1 MMGDILYS
9 ALSQGNKEA
18 FDYIFRQ
25 MYPKVKTFIFHLCK
39 DEFEAEN
46 IAQDIFMKLWI
57 NHERIK
63 DIEDFDAY
71 VFTMARNA
79 ALKWLRNYQHRQG
92 TPINDIQIDSSAPSE
107 DTLLYYK
114 ELEKIIGEEI
124 EKMPPQRR
132 TIFKMSR
139 IDGLSHK
146 QIAEKLGIG
155 VRTVETHIN
164 LALRDLRKA
173 ASIMRILI
181 ILSLID

>member
-1 MMGDILYS
+1 MGEIFFS

-25 MYPKVKTFIFHLCK
+25 MYPKIKTFISHLCK
-39 DEFEAEN
+39 DEYEAEN
-46 IAQDIFMKLWI
+46 ISQDIFMKLWI

-63 DIEDFDAY
+63 DIEDFEAY

-79 ALKWLRNYQHRQG
+79 ALKWLRDYQRRQG
-92 TPINDIQIDSSAPSE
+92 TSIDGIQVDSSSPSE
-107 DTLLYYK
+107 DTLLYYT
-114 ELEKIIGEEI
+114 ELENVIGAEI

-132 TIFKMSR
+132 TIFKLSR

-164 LALRDLRKA
+164 LALRDLRKVA
-173 ASIMRILI
+173 HIMRILI